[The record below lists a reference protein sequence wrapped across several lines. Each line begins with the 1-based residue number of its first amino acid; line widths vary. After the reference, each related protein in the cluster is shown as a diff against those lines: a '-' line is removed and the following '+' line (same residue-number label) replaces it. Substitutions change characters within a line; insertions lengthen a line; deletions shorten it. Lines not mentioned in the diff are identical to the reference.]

1 MSLKSAIYLGA
12 AIFVLTVLVRL
23 PAAVLTLLLP
33 AAIHC
38 QAPSGTLWQGS
49 CGELRSGAVE
59 ISDVRWTLHPLALL
73 RARVAVEVQSDDARA
88 SGRAHLT
95 LRSNGDFDIQSL
107 NATLPMQGGLSLM
120 PAGWSGTV
128 EVVIQQA
135 SVQGGHLTALQ
146 GAATVRQL
154 HSDHPPSDLGSFE
167 LDFPTTS
174 DTDARAA
181 APGGVAPSA
190 AAPMVGT
197 LRDFDGPLSLQSQV
211 HLSPTGAY
219 EIAGTAAARNSSNAD
234 LQQMLQ
240 LLGPADAQGR
250 HAFSLAGT
258 L

>member
-1 MSLKSAIYLGA
+1 
-12 AIFVLTVLVRL
+12 
-23 PAAVLTLLLP
+23 LLLP
-33 AAIHC
+33 TAIHC

-73 RARVAVEVQSDDARA
+73 RAHLAVDVQSDDARA
-88 SGRAHLT
+88 SGRAQLT
-95 LRSNGDFDIQSL
+95 LHSNGDVDVQSL

-128 EVVIQQA
+128 EVVIQHA
-135 SVQGGHLTALQ
+135 SVQAGHLVALQ

-167 LDFPTTS
+167 LDFP
-174 DTDARAA
+174 A
-181 APGGVAPSA
+181 SA
-190 AAPMVGT
+190 SSAAPMVGT
-197 LRDFDGPLSLQSQV
+197 LRDFDGPISLQSQV
-211 HLSPTGAY
+211 QLSPAGAY
-219 EIAGTAAARNSSNAD
+219 EIAGTAAARTSSNAD

-250 HAFSLAGT
+250 HAFSLAGN

>member
-23 PAAVLTLLLP
+23 PAAVLPLLLP

-49 CGELRSGAVE
+49 CGELRSGGVE

-73 RARVAVEVQSDDARA
+73 RARLAVDVQSDDARA
-88 SGRAHLT
+88 SGRAQMT
-95 LRSNGDFDIQSL
+95 VRRNGDLDVQSL

-135 SVQGGHLTALQ
+135 SVRGGHLTTLQ

-167 LDFPTTS
+167 LDFPKAS
-174 DTDARAA
+174 DSDARA
-181 APGGVAPSA
+181 VASGT
-190 AAPMVGT
+190 APMVGT
-197 LRDFDGPLSLQSQV
+197 LRDFDGPISLQSQV
-211 HLSPTGAY
+211 QLSSSGAY

-240 LLGPADAQGR
+240 LLGPADSQGR